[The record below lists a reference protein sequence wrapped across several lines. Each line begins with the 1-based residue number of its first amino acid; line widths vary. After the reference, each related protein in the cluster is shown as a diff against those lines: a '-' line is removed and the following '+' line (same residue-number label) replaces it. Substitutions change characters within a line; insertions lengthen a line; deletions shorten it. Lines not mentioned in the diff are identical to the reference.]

1 MKKKLGTILQ
11 YLFFFCLGFFF
22 VWMSVKDIDDEKWRQ
37 IRDSLEH
44 ARYWLIIPVF
54 AILILSHYTRALRW
68 RLLMESLGYR
78 PDKANTF
85 FAVMIGYLANQG
97 VPRMGEV
104 LKCTVLARYEKIPA
118 DKLVGTIILERIID
132 ALTLFVIFGITLLIQ
147 PDLYDQITGQVFTS
161 PEDEPVKK
169 FSILLLILI
178 IFGIIFILIAIWMIR
193 KKKNFGDLFAA
204 IKKIGA
210 RIWMGLS
217 AIKHLKKRGQFL
229 LLTLLLWS
237 LYLSGGWLGFQ
248 ALQETQQYGIREAFT
263 VLSAGSIGMIVSP
276 GGIGGYALFI
286 EGTMMMYGLKQSIAM
301 AFGWLLWISQTVIIL
316 LVGLLSFILL
326 PWYNKRRNAQ
336 QAVILNAENPLSKT

>member
-22 VWMSVKDIDDEKWRQ
+22 VWMSVKGINNKKWQDIK
-37 IRDSLEH
+37 DSLEH
-44 ARYWLIIPVF
+44 ARYWLIVPVF

-68 RLLMESLGYR
+68 RLLMESIGYH

-85 FAVMIGYLANQG
+85 FAVMIGYLANAG

-118 DKLVGTIILERIID
+118 DKLVGTIILERLID
-132 ALTLFVIFGITLLIQ
+132 ALTLFIVFGITLLIQ
-147 PDLYDQITGQVFTS
+147 PDLYGQITKQIFTS
-161 PEDEPVKK
+161 PEDEPVKNI
-169 FSILLLILI
+169 SGLLLLLI
-178 IFGIIFILIAIWMIR
+178 IFGIIFILIAVWMIR
-193 KKKNFGDLFAA
+193 KKKNFRDLLTSFR
-204 IKKIGA
+204 KIA
-210 RIWMGLS
+210 SRIWMGLS
-217 AIKHLKKRGQFL
+217 AIQHLKKRGQFL

-263 VLSAGSIGMIVSP
+263 VLSAGSIGMIVAP

-286 EGTMMMYGLKQSIAM
+286 EGTMMIYGLQQSIAT

-316 LVGLLSFILL
+316 VVGLLSFILL
-326 PWYNKRRNAQ
+326 PWYNKKRNAQ
-336 QAVILNAENPLSKT
+336 QVVVVNSENT

>member
-1 MKKKLGTILQ
+1 MKKKLGIILQ

-22 VWMSVKDIDDEKWRQ
+22 VWMSVKGINNKKWEDIK
-37 IRDSLEH
+37 DSLEH

-68 RLLMESLGYR
+68 RLLMESIGYL

-85 FAVMIGYLANQG
+85 FAVMIGYLANAG

-118 DKLVGTIILERIID
+118 DKLVGTIILERLID
-132 ALTLFVIFGITLLIQ
+132 AVSLIIIFGITLLIQ
-147 PDLYDQITGQVFTS
+147 PDLYGQITKQIFTS

-169 FSILLLILI
+169 ISGLLLLLII
-178 IFGIIFILIAIWMIR
+178 AGILFFLIAIWMIR
-193 KKKNFGDLFAA
+193 KKKKFSDLLAA
-204 IKKIGA
+204 IKKIGS

-217 AIKHLKKRGQFL
+217 AIQHLKKRGQFL

-263 VLSAGSIGMIVSP
+263 VLSAGSIGMIVAP

-286 EGTMMMYGLKQSIAM
+286 EGTMMIYGLQQSIAT

-316 LVGLLSFILL
+316 VVGLLSFILL
-326 PWYNKRRNAQ
+326 PWYNKKRNAQ
-336 QAVILNAENPLSKT
+336 QVVVVNSENT

>member
-22 VWMSVKDIDDEKWRQ
+22 VWMSVRDINKKNWAD
-37 IRDSLEH
+37 IRYSLEH

-68 RLLMESLGYR
+68 RLLIESLGYK
-78 PDKANTF
+78 PDKANSF

-104 LKCTVLARYEKIPA
+104 LKCTVLSRYEKIPA
-118 DKLVGTIILERIID
+118 DKLVGTIILERLID
-132 ALTLFVIFGITLLIQ
+132 AVTLVIVFGITLLIQ
-147 PDLYDQITGQVFTS
+147 PDLYSQITDRVVNS
-161 PEDEPVKK
+161 PGDEPSKK
-169 FSILLLILI
+169 ISGLLILLI
-178 IFGIIFILIAIWMIR
+178 ILGIVILLIAVWMIR
-193 KKKNFGDLFAA
+193 KKKSFRDLGLA
-204 IKKIGA
+204 IRKIGS

-217 AIKHLKKRGQFL
+217 AVQHLKNRGQFL

-237 LYLSGGWLGFQ
+237 LYLSGGLIGFQ
-248 ALQETQQYGIREAFT
+248 ALQETQQYGLREAFT
-263 VLSAGSIGMIVSP
+263 VLSAGSIGMIIAP

-286 EGTMMMYGLKQSIAM
+286 EGTMMMYGLEKSIAA

-316 LVGLLSFILL
+316 VVGLLSFLLL
-326 PWYNKRRNAQ
+326 PWYNKRKNQ
-336 QAVILNAENPLSKT
+336 QRASLMNTDNP

>member
-22 VWMSVKDIDDEKWRQ
+22 VWMSVRDINKKNWDD
-37 IRDSLEH
+37 IRYSLEH

-68 RLLMESLGYR
+68 RLLIESLGYK
-78 PDKANTF
+78 PDKANSF

-104 LKCTVLARYEKIPA
+104 LKCTVLSRYEKIPA
-118 DKLVGTIILERIID
+118 DKLVGTIILERLID
-132 ALTLFVIFGITLLIQ
+132 AVTLVIVFGITLLIQ
-147 PDLYDQITGQVFTS
+147 PDLYSQITDRVVNS
-161 PEDEPVKK
+161 PGDEPSKK
-169 FSILLLILI
+169 ISGLVILLIIL
-178 IFGIIFILIAIWMIR
+178 GIVILLIAVWMVR
-193 KKKNFGDLFAA
+193 KKKSFRDLGLA
-204 IKKIGA
+204 IRKIGS

-217 AIKHLKKRGQFL
+217 AVQHLKKRGQFL

-237 LYLSGGWLGFQ
+237 LYLSGGLIGFQ
-248 ALQETQQYGIREAFT
+248 ALQETQQYGLREAFT
-263 VLSAGSIGMIVSP
+263 VLSAGSIGMIIAP

-286 EGTMMMYGLKQSIAM
+286 EGTMMMYGLEKSIAA

-316 LVGLLSFILL
+316 VVGLLSFLLL
-326 PWYNKRRNAQ
+326 PWYNKRKNLQRTPL
-336 QAVILNAENPLSKT
+336 LNTDNP